1 MELTSK
7 SAARAKQGT
16 LVSVVGMGLNLLLAG
31 AKIAVGLLFGLVS
44 VLADGINNLSDCGS
58 SAVSLVSFRIA
69 AKPADKEHPFGHQ
82 RAEYVASM
90 IIGCIILALAVE
102 LLRESVERVTA
113 GSSAS
118 AEPLVFVVL
127 GVSVLVKGGMF
138 FFYRFMS
145 RSMGGSDPLLSAAK
159 DSACDC
165 LATLAA
171 IVGTLVSMYANVPSA
186 DGWAGIFVA
195 LFILWQGVGVLRE
208 AGSKLLGQAP
218 EGEQLDALRACI
230 LKGEG
235 VLGVHDVRLFSYGP
249 EHLFAT
255 AHVERDASEPAMLS
269 HEALDRLEREVRE
282 QLGIDLTSHLDPV
295 DLNDEEAQ
303 RLEAEVRVKTQGL
316 FEGLDLHD
324 FRLVRGA
331 KKTLVFEAAV
341 PFDCKAKDKEIASA
355 LKAKVLELG
364 DLDCSVWVERQ

>member
-1 MELTSK
+1 MSDLSE
-7 SAARAKQGT
+7 SAARAKRGT
-16 LVSVVGMGLNLLLAG
+16 LASIAGMGLNLLLAG
-31 AKIAVGLLFGLVS
+31 AKIAAGLLFGLVS

-58 SAVSLVSFRIA
+58 SAVALVSFRIA

-102 LLRESVERVTA
+102 LLRESIDCILE
-113 GSSAS
+113 GSVAS
-118 AEPLVFVVL
+118 ATPLVFVVL

-138 FFYRFMS
+138 FFYRAMS
-145 RSMGGSDPLLSAAK
+145 RSMGGSDPLLGAAK

-171 IVGTLVSMYANVPSA
+171 IAGTLVSMYADVPSA
-186 DGWAGIFVA
+186 DGWAGCFVA
-195 LFILWQGVGVLRE
+195 LFIMWQGVGVLRE

-218 EGEQLDALRACI
+218 DRSELDALRACI

-249 EHLFAT
+249 QHLFAT
-255 AHVERDASEPAMLS
+255 AHVERDAGEPAMLS
-269 HEALDRLEREVRE
+269 HEALDRLEREVRKE
-282 QLGIDLTSHLDPV
+282 LGIDLTSHLDPV
-295 DLNDEEAQ
+295 DLHDEEALS
-303 RLEAEVRVKTQGL
+303 LERAVRERTQGL
-316 FEGLDLHD
+316 YEGLDLHD

-341 PFDCKAKDKEIASA
+341 PFDCKAKEKEIAAA
-355 LKAKVLELG
+355 LKEKVKELG
-364 DLDCSVWVERQ
+364 DYECSVWVERE

>member
-1 MELTSK
+1 METQSK
-7 SAARAKQGT
+7 GAARAKRGT
-16 LVSVVGMGLNLLLAG
+16 VASIVGMFLNLLLAG
-31 AKIAVGLLFGLVS
+31 AKIAAGLVFGLVS

-58 SAVSLVSFRIA
+58 SGVALVSFRIA

-102 LLRESVERVTA
+102 LLRESVDRVTEGGIA
-113 GSSAS
+113 SAS
-118 AEPLVFVVL
+118 PLVFAVL
-127 GVSVLVKGGMF
+127 GASVAVKGGMF

-145 RSMGGSDPLLSAAK
+145 RSMGGSDPLLGAAK

-171 IVGTLVSMYANVPSA
+171 IAGTLISMYAHVPSA
-186 DGWAGIFVA
+186 DGWAGVLVA
-195 LFILWQGVGVLRE
+195 LFIVWQGVGVLRE

-218 EGEQLDALRACI
+218 DRAQLDALRACI
-230 LKGEG
+230 LKSAG

-249 EHLFAT
+249 QHLFAT

-269 HEALDRLEREVRE
+269 HEALDRLEREVRKE
-282 QLGIDLTSHLDPV
+282 LGIDLTSHLDPV
-295 DLNDEEAQ
+295 DLNDEEAIT
-303 RLEAEVRVKTQGL
+303 LERAVRERVRGMI
-316 FEGLDLHD
+316 EGLDLHD

-341 PFDCKAKDKEIASA
+341 PFACKQKEKEIAAA
-355 LKAKVLELG
+355 LAERVKSLG
-364 DLDCSVWVERQ
+364 DYDCSVWVERQ

>member
-1 MELTSK
+1 MDLSEKT
-7 SAARAKQGT
+7 AARAKKGT
-16 LVSVVGMGLNLLLAG
+16 FASIVGMALNLLLAA
-31 AKIAVGLLFGLVS
+31 AKIAVGLIFSLVS

-102 LLRESVERVTA
+102 LLRESIDTVLSGVPAE
-113 GSSAS
+113 AS
-118 AEPLVFVVL
+118 PVVFAVL
-127 GVSVLVKGGMF
+127 GAAVAVKAGMY
-138 FFYRFMS
+138 FFYRAAS
-145 RSMGGSDPLLSAAK
+145 RAMGGSDPLLSAAK

-165 LATLAA
+165 FATLAA
-171 IVGTLVSMYANVPSA
+171 ILGTLISMYGDIPSA
-186 DGWAGIFVA
+186 DGWAGILVA
-195 LFILWQGVGVLRE
+195 LFIMWQGVGVLKE

-218 EGEQLDALRACI
+218 DRTQIDDLRACI

-249 EHLFAT
+249 QHLFAT
-255 AHVERDASEPAMLS
+255 AHVERDASEPALLS
-269 HEALDRLEREVRE
+269 HAALDHLEREVRE
-282 QLGIDLTSHLDPV
+282 ELGIDLTSHLDPV

-303 RLEAEVRVKTQGL
+303 ALEHEVREKAQGL
-316 FEGLDLHD
+316 YEGLDLHD

-341 PFDCKAKDKEIASA
+341 PFDCKAKEKDISA
-355 LKAKVLELG
+355 RLTKLVKGLG
-364 DLDCSVWVERQ
+364 DFECSVWVERE

>member
-1 MELTSK
+1 MELTAK
-7 SAARAKQGT
+7 SAARAKRGT
-16 LVSVVGMGLNLLLAG
+16 LASVVGMGLNLLLAG
-31 AKIAVGLLFGLVS
+31 AKIAAGLLFGLVS

-90 IIGCIILALAVE
+90 IIGCIILALGVE
-102 LLRESVERVTA
+102 LLRESIDTVIEGARA
-113 GSSAS
+113 EAS
-118 AEPLVFVVL
+118 PIVFAVL
-127 GVSVLVKGGMF
+127 GASVAVKAGMY
-138 FFYRFMS
+138 FFYRAMAKA
-145 RSMGGSDPLLSAAK
+145 MGGSDPLVSAAK

-165 LATLAA
+165 IATLAA
-171 IVGTLVSMYANVPSA
+171 IVGTLVSMYGDIPSA
-186 DGWAGIFVA
+186 DGWAGILVA
-195 LFILWQGVGVLRE
+195 LFIMWQGVGVLKE

-218 EGEQLDALRACI
+218 DRAQLDDLRACI

-249 EHLFAT
+249 QHLFAT
-255 AHVERDASEPAMLS
+255 AHVERDSSEPAMLS
-269 HEALDRLEREVRE
+269 HEALDRLEREVRKE
-282 QLGIDLTSHLDPV
+282 LGIDLTSHLDPV

-303 RLEAEVRVKTQGL
+303 HLEHEVRERTKGL
-316 FEGLDLHD
+316 YDGLDLHD

-341 PFDCKAKDKEIASA
+341 PFDCKAKDKEIA
-355 LKAKVLELG
+355 AKLSKTVKGLG
-364 DLDCSVWVERQ
+364 DLDCSVWVERE